1 MDITNIPRYDYD
13 KRHWKKIYGIEE
25 ANKLGELLTG
35 IPAGEIVQK
44 QNQKPTVRVRI
55 QRTDSLKGASV
66 QKDDRAEKVLRL
78 LTGNI

>member
-1 MDITNIPRYDYD
+1 MDITNIPRYNYD

-44 QNQKPTVRVRI
+44 QNQKPTVRVRCLALNHKNI
-55 QRTDSLKGASV
+55 YHLLLIPDISPLSLG
-66 QKDDRAEKVLRL
+66 QD
-78 LTGNI
+78 